1 MDQPEYGICRL
12 SVVPV
17 RRDAADSSE
26 MISQLLFG
34 EHYRVLEKSDGLT
47 WYRIQNAFDGYEGW
61 IDAKQHNEISEA
73 YFTQINDSEYKI
85 STDLFAR
92 MLYNKQVIHV
102 VLGSVLPILNNPL
115 FQYEEQLAFN
125 GEAKSLHQKWSA
137 DLMISLAKKY
147 MNAPYL
153 WGGRSPFGIDCSGFT
168 QVVFRVAG
176 YKLARDSKDQILQ
189 GKEISL
195 EDAQPGDLAF
205 FTNKAGKMNHVGLIV
220 KDGEIIHA
228 SGKVRIDQLDSQ
240 GIFNREINAYT
251 HQLFKLRRIFRE
263 KS

>member
-1 MDQPEYGICRL
+1 MDQSGFGICRL

-34 EHYRVLEKSDGLT
+34 EHYQVLERSDDQK
-47 WYRIQNAFDGYEGW
+47 WCRIQNAFDNYEGW
-61 IDAKQHNEISEA
+61 IDAKQHNEITEA
-73 YFTQINDSEYKI
+73 YFNQINDSEYKI
-85 STDLFAR
+85 ATDLFAR
-92 MLYNKQVIHV
+92 MLYKKQVIHV
-102 VLGSVLPILNNPL
+102 VLGSVLPLLNNPL
-115 FQYEEQLAFN
+115 FQHEEQLAFN
-125 GEAKSLHQKWSA
+125 GEAKSLHQKWEA
-137 DLMISLAKKY
+137 ELMISLAKKY
-147 MNAPYL
+147 LNAPYL

-176 YKLARDSKDQILQ
+176 YKLARDSKDQIMQ
-189 GKEISL
+189 GKEVL
-195 EDAQPGDLAF
+195 LDAAEPGDLAF
-205 FTNKAGKMNHVGLIV
+205 FTNKAGKMNHVGLIL

-240 GIFNREINAYT
+240 GIFNREINSYT
-251 HQLFKLRRIFRE
+251 HQFFKVRRIFRE

>member
-34 EHYRVLEKSDGLT
+34 EHYQVLEKSDDGK
-47 WYRIQNAFDGYEGW
+47 WCRIRNAFDNYEGW
-61 IDAKQHNEISEA
+61 VDLKQHKEISEA
-73 YFTQINDSEYKI
+73 YFTQISDSEYKI

-92 MLYNKQVIHV
+92 MLYKKQVVHV
-102 VLGSVLPILNNPL
+102 VLGSVLPLLNNPL
-115 FQYEEQLAFN
+115 FQHEEQLAFN

-137 DLMISLAKKY
+137 ELMVTLARKY

-176 YKLARDSKDQILQ
+176 YKLPRDSKDQIMQ
-189 GKEISL
+189 GREISL
-195 EDAQPGDLAF
+195 EEAVPGDLAF
-205 FTNKAGKMNHVGLIV
+205 FTNKAGKMNHVGIIV
-220 KDGEIIHA
+220 KDGEIIHS
-228 SGKVRIDQLDSQ
+228 SGKVRIDQLNDQ
-240 GIFNREINAYT
+240 GIFNREINSYT
-251 HQLFKLRRIFRE
+251 HQLFKVRRVFRE
-263 KS
+263 KA